1 MVASVSVKK
10 LRSESIHEFVK
21 NMNWSQIAL
30 VPNIY
35 LTVVW
40 HKPLNFFVV
49 FCLFV
54 CLPQNRVYLRFF
66 FQDLTFQSLFF
77 SLWAMLTITKFTSQ
91 SLFLFSNIRITI
103 SSISR

>member
-21 NMNWSQIAL
+21 NMNWSQTAS

-40 HKPLNFFVV
+40 HKPLNFFCC
-49 FCLFV
+49 FLFV

-66 FQDLTFQSLFF
+66 FPGLNLSK
-77 SLWAMLTITKFTSQ
+77 S
-91 SLFLFSNIRITI
+91 FLFPLGYVDNN
-103 SSISR
+103 